1 MSRNKLVLATHN
13 LHKKIEMNSILS
25 PLGILIVGLDEFPQ
39 IGDIEETGTTLLENA
54 FIKARTVY
62 ELTGLPSLA
71 DDTGLEV
78 DSLDGAP
85 GVYSARYAGKNNPTY
100 QENCSKLLLN
110 LKGYPNEKRVASFK
124 TVIAFVDGEIE
135 YSTEGV
141 VKGLIVEKHRGID
154 GFGYDPIFQPESHDL
169 TYAEMDADEKNRIS
183 HRFKALDKIKE
194 FLIPYFNRKGGNIDL
209 K

>member
-1 MSRNKLVLATHN
+1 MLRNKLVLATHN
-13 LHKKIEMNSILS
+13 LHKKMEMNSILS
-25 PLGILIVGLDEFPQ
+25 SLGILIVGLDQFPQ
-39 IGDIEETGTTLLENA
+39 IGDIEETGSTLLENA

-62 ELTGLPSLA
+62 EVTGLPSLA

-85 GVYSARYAGKNNPTY
+85 GVYSARYAGKNPTY

-141 VKGLIVEKHRGID
+141 VKGLIVEKHRGVD
-154 GFGYDPIFQPESHDL
+154 GFGYDPIFQPESQNL

-194 FLIPYFNRKGGNIDL
+194 FLTSYFNKKGVNIDL

>member
-1 MSRNKLVLATHN
+1 MLRNKLVLATHN
-13 LHKKIEMNSILS
+13 LHKKMEMNSILS
-25 PLGILIVGLDEFPQ
+25 SLGILIVGLDQFPQ
-39 IGDIEETGTTLLENA
+39 IGDIEETGSTLLENA
-54 FIKARTVY
+54 FIKAKTVY
-62 ELTGLPSLA
+62 EFTGLPSLA

-78 DSLDGAP
+78 DSLGGAP
-85 GVYSARYAGKNNPTY
+85 GVYSARYAGENPTY
-100 QENCSKLLLN
+100 QENCTKLLLD
-110 LKGYPNEKRVASFK
+110 LKGYPKKKRIASFK
-124 TVIAFVDGEIE
+124 TVIAFADGEIE

-154 GFGYDPIFQPESHDL
+154 GFGYDPIFQPESHNL

-194 FLIPYFNRKGGNIDL
+194 FLTSYFNKKGVNIDL

>member
-1 MSRNKLVLATHN
+1 MLRNKLVLATHN
-13 LHKKIEMNSILS
+13 LHKKMEMNSILS
-25 PLGILIVGLDEFPQ
+25 SFGILIVGLDEFPQ
-39 IGDIEETGTTLLENA
+39 IGDIEETGTTLIENA

-78 DSLDGAP
+78 DSLNGAP
-85 GVYSARYAGKNNPTY
+85 GVYSARYAGKNPTY
-100 QENCSKLLLN
+100 QENCNKLLLN

-135 YSTEGV
+135 HSTEGV
-141 VKGLIVEKHRGID
+141 VRGLIVKKYRGVE
-154 GFGYDPIFQPESHDL
+154 GFGYDPIFKPESQNL
-169 TYAEMDADEKNRIS
+169 TYAEMEADDKNRIS

-194 FLIPYFNRKGGNIDL
+194 FLITYFNRKGENIDL

>member
-1 MSRNKLVLATHN
+1 MLRKKLVLATHN
-13 LHKKIEMNSILS
+13 LHKKMEMNSILS
-25 PLGILIVGLDEFPQ
+25 SLGILIVGLDQFPQ
-39 IGDIEETGTTLLENA
+39 IGDIEETGSTLLENA

-62 ELTGLPSLA
+62 EVTGLPSLA

-85 GVYSARYAGKNNPTY
+85 GVYSARYAGKNPTY

-124 TVIAFVDGEIE
+124 TVIAFADGEIE

-141 VKGLIVEKHRGID
+141 VKGFIVEKHRGVD
-154 GFGYDPIFQPESHDL
+154 GFGYDPIFQPESQNL

-194 FLIPYFNRKGGNIDL
+194 FLTSYFNRKGVNIDL

>member
-13 LHKKIEMNSILS
+13 LHKQKEMNSILS
-25 PLGILIVGLDEFPQ
+25 SLGIVIVGLDEFPQ

-54 FIKARTVY
+54 YIKARTVY

-78 DSLDGAP
+78 GSLGGSP
-85 GVYSARYAGKNNPTY
+85 GVYSARYAGKNPTY
-100 QENCSKLLLN
+100 QDNCNKLLIN
-110 LKGYPNEKRVASFK
+110 LKGYPKEKRVASFK
-124 TVIAFVDGEIE
+124 TVIAFVDSEIE
-135 YSTEGV
+135 HHAEGIVKGV
-141 VKGLIVEKHRGID
+141 VVEKPRGVD
-154 GFGYDPIFQPESHDL
+154 GFGYDSIFQPESQNL
-169 TYAEMDADEKNRIS
+169 TYAEMEEKKKNRIS

-194 FLIPYFNRKGGNIDL
+194 FLVPYFKEKGEVIDL

>member
-1 MSRNKLVLATHN
+1 MLRNKLVLATHN
-13 LHKKIEMNSILS
+13 LHKKMEMNSILS
-25 PLGILIVGLDEFPQ
+25 SLGILIVGLDEFPQ

-54 FIKARTVY
+54 FIKARTVH

-85 GVYSARYAGKNNPTY
+85 GVYSARYAGKNPTY

-135 YSTEGV
+135 HSTEGV
-141 VKGLIVEKHRGID
+141 VKGLIVKKYRGVD
-154 GFGYDPIFQPESHDL
+154 GFGYDPIFQPESQNL
-169 TYAEMDADEKNRIS
+169 TYAEMDADKKNRIS

-194 FLIPYFNRKGGNIDL
+194 FLTSYFNREGVNIDL
-209 K
+209 

>member
-1 MSRNKLVLATHN
+1 MLRNKLVLATHN
-13 LHKKIEMNSILS
+13 LHKKMEMNSILS

-85 GVYSARYAGKNNPTY
+85 GVYSARYAGKNPTY

-135 YSTEGV
+135 HSTEGV
-141 VKGLIVEKHRGID
+141 VKGLIVEKYRGVD
-154 GFGYDPIFQPESHDL
+154 GFGYDPIFQPESQNL
-169 TYAEMDADEKNRIS
+169 TYAEMDADKKNRIS

-194 FLIPYFNRKGGNIDL
+194 FLTSYFNRKGVNIDL
-209 K
+209 

>member
-1 MSRNKLVLATHN
+1 M
-13 LHKKIEMNSILS
+13 EMNSILS
-25 PLGILIVGLDEFPQ
+25 SLGILIVGLDQFPQ
-39 IGDIEETGTTLLENA
+39 IGDIEETGSTLLENA

-78 DSLDGAP
+78 DSLGGAP
-85 GVYSARYAGKNNPTY
+85 GVYSARYAGNNPTY
-100 QENCSKLLLN
+100 QENCTKLLLN
-110 LKGYPNEKRVASFK
+110 LKGYPNERRVASFK
-124 TVIAFVDGEIE
+124 TVIAFADGEIE

-141 VKGLIVEKHRGID
+141 VKGLIVEEHRGVD
-154 GFGYDPIFQPESHDL
+154 GFGYDPIFQPESQNL
-169 TYAEMDADEKNRIS
+169 TYAEMEVDDKNRIS

-194 FLIPYFNRKGGNIDL
+194 FLIPYFNKKGVNIDL

>member
-1 MSRNKLVLATHN
+1 MLRNKLVLATHN
-13 LHKKIEMNSILS
+13 LHKKMEMNSILS
-25 PLGILIVGLDEFPQ
+25 SLGILIVGLDEFPQ

-62 ELTGLPSLA
+62 EFTGLPSLA

-78 DSLDGAP
+78 DSLGGAP
-85 GVYSARYAGKNNPTY
+85 GVYSARYAGNNPTY
-100 QENCSKLLLN
+100 QENCTKLLFD

-135 YSTEGV
+135 HSTEGV
-141 VKGLIVEKHRGID
+141 VKGLIVEKHRGVD
-154 GFGYDPIFQPESHDL
+154 GFGYDPIFQPESRNL

-194 FLIPYFNRKGGNIDL
+194 FLIPYFKRKGGNIDL

>member
-1 MSRNKLVLATHN
+1 MLRNKLVLATHN
-13 LHKKIEMNSILS
+13 LHKKMEMNSILS
-25 PLGILIVGLDEFPQ
+25 SLGILIVGLDEFPQ

-85 GVYSARYAGKNNPTY
+85 GVYSARYAGKNPTY

-124 TVIAFVDGEIE
+124 TVIAFADGEIE

-141 VKGLIVEKHRGID
+141 VKGFIVEKHRGVD
-154 GFGYDPIFQPESHDL
+154 GFGYDPIFQPESQNL

-194 FLIPYFNRKGGNIDL
+194 FLTSYFNKKGVNIDL

>member
-1 MSRNKLVLATHN
+1 MLRNKLVLATHN
-13 LHKKIEMNSILS
+13 LHKKMEMNSILS
-25 PLGILIVGLDEFPQ
+25 SLGILIVGLDEFPQ

-85 GVYSARYAGKNNPTY
+85 GVYSARYAGKNPTY

-141 VKGLIVEKHRGID
+141 VKGLIVKKYRGVD
-154 GFGYDPIFQPESHDL
+154 GFGYDPIFQPESQNL

-194 FLIPYFNRKGGNIDL
+194 FLTSYFNRKGVNIDL

>member
-1 MSRNKLVLATHN
+1 MLRNKLVLATHN
-13 LHKKIEMNSILS
+13 LHKKMEMNSILS
-25 PLGILIVGLDEFPQ
+25 SLGILIVGLDEFPQ

-85 GVYSARYAGKNNPTY
+85 GVYSARYAGKNPTY

-135 YSTEGV
+135 HSTEGV
-141 VKGLIVEKHRGID
+141 VKGLIVKKYRGVD
-154 GFGYDPIFQPESHDL
+154 GFGYDPIFQPESQNL
-169 TYAEMDADEKNRIS
+169 TYAEMDADKKNRIS

-194 FLIPYFNRKGGNIDL
+194 FLTSYFNRKGVNIDL
-209 K
+209 

>member
-1 MSRNKLVLATHN
+1 MLRKKLVLATHN
-13 LHKKIEMNSILS
+13 LHKKMEMNSILS
-25 PLGILIVGLDEFPQ
+25 SLGILIVGLDQFPQ
-39 IGDIEETGTTLLENA
+39 IGDIEETGSTLLENA

-62 ELTGLPSLA
+62 EFTGLPSLA

-78 DSLDGAP
+78 DSLGGAP
-85 GVYSARYAGKNNPTY
+85 GVYSARYAGKNPTY

-141 VKGLIVEKHRGID
+141 VKGLIVEKHRGVD
-154 GFGYDPIFQPESHDL
+154 GFGYDPIFQPETRNL

-194 FLIPYFNRKGGNIDL
+194 FLTSYFNKKGVNIDL

>member
-1 MSRNKLVLATHN
+1 MLRNKLVLATHN
-13 LHKKIEMNSILS
+13 LHKKMEMNSILS
-25 PLGILIVGLDEFPQ
+25 SLGILIVGLDQFPQ
-39 IGDIEETGTTLLENA
+39 IGDIEETGSTLLENA
-54 FIKARTVY
+54 FIKAKTVY
-62 ELTGLPSLA
+62 EFTGLPSLA

-78 DSLDGAP
+78 DSLGGAP
-85 GVYSARYAGKNNPTY
+85 GVYSARYAGENPTY

>member
-1 MSRNKLVLATHN
+1 MLRNKLVLATHN
-13 LHKKIEMNSILS
+13 LHKKMEMNSILS

-39 IGDIEETGTTLLENA
+39 IGDIEETGTSLLENA
-54 FIKARTVY
+54 FIKARTVN
-62 ELTGLPSLA
+62 EFTGLPSLA

-85 GVYSARYAGKNNPTY
+85 GVYSARYAGNNPTY
-100 QENCSKLLLN
+100 QENCTKLLLN

-135 YSTEGV
+135 HHTEGV
-141 VKGLIVEKHRGID
+141 VKGVVVEKYRGTD
-154 GFGYDPIFQPESHDL
+154 GFGYDPIFQPESQNL
-169 TYAEMDADEKNRIS
+169 TYAEMETEEKNRIS

-194 FLIPYFNRKGGNIDL
+194 FLVPYFTRKGEAIDL

>member
-1 MSRNKLVLATHN
+1 MLRNKLVLATHN
-13 LHKKIEMNSILS
+13 LHKKMEMNSILS

-39 IGDIEETGTTLLENA
+39 IGDIEETGTTFLENA

-85 GVYSARYAGKNNPTY
+85 GVYSARYAGKNPTF

-124 TVIAFVDGEIE
+124 TVIAFVDGEVE
-135 YSTEGV
+135 HSTEGV
-141 VKGLIVEKHRGID
+141 VKGLIVEKYRGVD
-154 GFGYDPIFQPESHDL
+154 GFGYDPIFQPESQNL

-194 FLIPYFNRKGGNIDL
+194 FLTSYFNRKGVNIDL